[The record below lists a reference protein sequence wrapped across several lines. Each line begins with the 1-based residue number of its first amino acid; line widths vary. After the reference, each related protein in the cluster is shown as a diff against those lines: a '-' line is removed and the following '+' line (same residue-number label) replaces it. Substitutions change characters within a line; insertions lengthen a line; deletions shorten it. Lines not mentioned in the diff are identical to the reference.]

1 MELGRNKVGEEKKAR
16 EATRVVRSD
25 SEIAGL
31 LERAIGG
38 ESEAFGEIYDIYL
51 DRIYRY
57 VFHHVRD
64 KMIAE
69 DVAEEVFLK
78 AWKRLASCKGREQ
91 TFLAWLYRIAHNQMI
106 DHLRSRQ
113 RLLSTEMDDMGDV
126 DGPETEVEAKLEWQ
140 EVLKAV
146 SRLPESQKQV
156 ITLKFAE
163 GMDNR
168 EIGVIMG
175 RRQGAVRVLQMRA
188 LATLRRSLARQ
199 ER

>member
-1 MELGRNKVGEEKKAR
+1 M
-16 EATRVVRSD
+16 RSD

-38 ESEAFGEIYDIYL
+38 ESEAFGEIYDVYL

-64 KMIAE
+64 KMMAE
-69 DVAEEVFLK
+69 DVTEEVFLK
-78 AWKRLASCKGREQ
+78 AWERIESCKGREQ

-106 DHLRSRQ
+106 DHVRSRQ
-113 RLLSTEMDDMGDV
+113 KYLSADMDNVPDTD
-126 DGPETEVEAKLEWQ
+126 DLETEVEAKLEWQ
-140 EVLKAV
+140 EVLEAI
-146 SRLPESQKQV
+146 SCLPERQKQV

-163 GMDNR
+163 GLDNR
-168 EIGVIMG
+168 EIGLITG
-175 RRQGAVRVLQMRA
+175 KRQGAVRILQMRA

-199 ER
+199 KQ